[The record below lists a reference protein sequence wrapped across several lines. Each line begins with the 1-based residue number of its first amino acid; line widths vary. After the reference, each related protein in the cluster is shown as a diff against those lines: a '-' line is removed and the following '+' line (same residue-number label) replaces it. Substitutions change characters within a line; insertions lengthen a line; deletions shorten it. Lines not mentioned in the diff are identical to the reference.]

1 MSQMG
6 NFTRIVVIVTSMFLL
21 IGGLVL
27 NIIGGLSPS
36 WQVVDIREFQA
47 EHHHGLWLDCTRAER
62 AFITNKHI
70 SDHSPLQCTY
80 KFDAKASDLLD
91 ENARDIDGNSAAA
104 ESEHHQFF
112 GESSLRSFT
121 RWVAGWH
128 KAILIF
134 IVLALC
140 SGTLAVFVGFCSPC
154 SSAYSLIYS
163 FLTFV
168 TCKSSISLLFTFFS
182 VFSSTVAVGVFFFA
196 AHRVDSRFVTGL
208 VATYEQEIGSAFYF
222 YSVGTIL
229 HFLVFILSV
238 VVTFQALREGREDDD
253 DRPIRDLAPLY
264 RQQYGKTT
272 V

>member
-112 GESSLRSFT
+112 G
-121 RWVAGWH
+121 WH

-168 TCKSSISLLFTFFS
+168 TF
-182 VFSSTVAVGVFFFA
+182 FSSTVAVGVFFFA

-238 VVTFQALREGREDDD
+238 IVTFQALREGREDDD

>member
-62 AFITNKHI
+62 AARTNSTQKLRI
-70 SDHSPLQCTY
+70 
-80 KFDAKASDLLD
+80 FLD

-112 GESSLRSFT
+112 
-121 RWVAGWH
+121 GWH

-168 TCKSSISLLFTFFS
+168 TF
-182 VFSSTVAVGVFFFA
+182 FSSTVAVGVFFFA